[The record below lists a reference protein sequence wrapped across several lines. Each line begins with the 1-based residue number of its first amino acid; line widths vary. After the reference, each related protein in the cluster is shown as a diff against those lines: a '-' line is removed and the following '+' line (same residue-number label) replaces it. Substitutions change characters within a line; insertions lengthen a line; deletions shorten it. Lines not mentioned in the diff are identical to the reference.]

1 MNDQYYT
8 LWIVKVGSK
17 CLNPSKGAREQLVTN
32 LRSIQRSFGSNSRIT
47 CDTIIRR
54 NSMET

>member
-17 CLNPSKGAREQLVTN
+17 CLNPGKGAQEQLVTN
-32 LRSIQRSFGSNSRIT
+32 LRSI
-47 CDTIIRR
+47 
-54 NSMET
+54 